1 MNQGRGIKLYSG
13 HSIYHDRVLMK
24 KNKMPL
30 SLKNDFGESVKAIN
44 FMKALD
50 FIQSF

>member
-13 HSIYHDRVLMK
+13 HSIYHDGVLMK
-24 KNKMPL
+24 KKMPL
-30 SLKNDFGESVKAIN
+30 SLKNDFGEAVKAIN
-44 FMKALD
+44 FMKTLD